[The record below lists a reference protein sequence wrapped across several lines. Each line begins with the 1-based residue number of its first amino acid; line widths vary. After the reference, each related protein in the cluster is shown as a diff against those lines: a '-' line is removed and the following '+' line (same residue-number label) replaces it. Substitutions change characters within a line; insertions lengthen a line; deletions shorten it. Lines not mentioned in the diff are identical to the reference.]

1 MAWGTEWLD
10 LRRERNRDGGHL
22 DKPSKYYWGQSEE
35 RNHEEDALPGDVE
48 QAAVKE
54 NPPPAQVLLEALEAS
69 AYQMKLRRLRRFK
82 RFRRLLEEYGLGI
95 QRLYST

>member
-1 MAWGTEWLD
+1 
-10 LRRERNRDGGHL
+10 L
-22 DKPSKYYWGQSEE
+22 DKPSKYYRGQSEE

-48 QAAVKE
+48 QAAVNSKAVKE

-95 QRLYST
+95 QRVYST